1 MDKAHH
7 KELQK
12 NDLEVGLEK
21 VASSVRPYY
30 APLALVAAILIVGA
44 IGYMIYER
52 NVRATNAAAWTK
64 WSLAVF
70 DRDPDSEVL
79 RKVGEELG
87 DTPASLWATQLAADE
102 DLREG
107 SYLIYNDREG
117 AQDKLEAANELY
129 QKVIKGAGSDLMLL
143 TRARYGAARTNECL
157 FKVDNAIEL
166 YQQIVN
172 SEMSK
177 SALATAAK
185 ERIELLKKPE
195 TKDWYKW
202 YATQEPYKPLPNRN
216 PNSKGGLNSFPGG
229 AGVPE
234 IPGGSIPTI
243 DGVAPS
249 STDKNGPAP
258 TEGEK
263 KPATE
268 EKTPSADR
276 EEKPSRFEEKPSAEP
291 KPGEPKSGE
300 ETPKADA
307 PPATPDTPS
316 TEKPAGE
323 KPAAEPAAEPKPEEK
338 KP

>member
-1 MDKAHH
+1 MDKAHQ

-30 APLALVAAILIVGA
+30 APLALVAAILIIGA

-52 NVRATNAAAWTK
+52 NSRATNAAAWTK
-64 WSLAVF
+64 WSVAVF

-79 RKVGEELG
+79 RKVGEDLG

-107 SYLIYNDREG
+107 SYLIYNDREA
-117 AQDKLEAANELY
+117 AQSKLQSANELY

-143 TRARYGAARTNECL
+143 TRARFGAARTNECL
-157 FKVDNAIEL
+157 FKVDAAIEL

-177 SALATAAK
+177 SALASVAK

-202 YATQEPYKPLPNRN
+202 YATQEPYKPLPNKT

-229 AGVPE
+229 SGLPE
-234 IPGGSIPTI
+234 IPGGSLPSI
-243 DGVAPS
+243 DGVTPPS
-249 STDKNGPAP
+249 TEKTPPASTDDA
-258 TEGEK
+258 K

-268 EKTPSADR
+268 EGAPPADR
-276 EEKPSRFEEKPSAEP
+276 EAKPSRFEEKPAAEA
-291 KPGEPKSGE
+291 KPGE
-300 ETPKADA
+300 ETPKADT
-307 PPATPDTPS
+307 PPATPDNPA
-316 TEKPAGE
+316 TEKPTT
-323 KPAAEPAAEPKPEEK
+323 EPASDPKPEEK